1 MASYKKHILFSLFIA
16 LPFFPDIFYL
26 SLVVIGIL
34 IIDLDHPIKEIN
46 LSLMEFFSLLLAGIL
61 YLFDLPFIL
70 GLILFTLVLIF
81 LYISASQINALIFW
95 NNNYNVFFKT
105 VFVIGFYLL
114 LQRFPW
120 I

>member
-1 MASYKKHILFSLFIA
+1 M
-16 LPFFPDIFYL
+16 
-26 SLVVIGIL
+26 VIGTL
-34 IIDLDHPIKEIN
+34 IIDLDHPIK
-46 LSLMEFFSLLLAGIL
+46 LSLMAFFSLLLAGIL